1 MEPFQYASLSLLPV
15 LIFGGGDETARVR
28 RVARLRGR
36 DSAYGACAAAGDA
49 GDRICQQRVAQ
60 RFCASRSCVPPRA
73 ERNGYIDGENVTI
86 EYRWAEGQFDRLLA
100 RADEVCPKRTS
111 LDAPHMSAFGGKRT
125 WPFCGANVCYRLF
138 YISGL
143 QWRFY

>member
-36 DSAYGACAAAGDA
+36 DSAYGACAAAMPVIGFVNSGSPNA
-49 GDRICQQRVAQ
+49 FAQ
-60 RFCASRSCVPPRA
+60 AAAAFRRGLS
-73 ERNGYIDGENVTI
+73 ETGYIDGENVTI

-100 RADEVCPKRTS
+100 RAD
-111 LDAPHMSAFGGKRT
+111 
-125 WPFCGANVCYRLF
+125 
-138 YISGL
+138 
-143 QWRFY
+143 

>member
-60 RFCASRSCVPPRA
+60 RFCASRSCVPRGLS
-73 ERNGYIDGENVTI
+73 ETGYIDGENVTI
-86 EYRWAEGQFDRLLA
+86 EYRWAEGQFDRLPGLVGDLV
-100 RADEVCPKRTS
+100 RREV
-111 LDAPHMSAFGGKRT
+111 AMIFAGGPPPLVQLKQPPRRIIRPACT
-125 WPFCGANVCYRLF
+125 
-138 YISGL
+138 
-143 QWRFY
+143 